1 MNRKIFIFILM
12 MSIGFTLKAQ
22 SRLTEEQKEALK
34 ERFQEYKSKLNLS
47 ADQAQKVRAIDSS
60 YLIGLANVKR
70 SSSGK
75 LAKLKQFKS
84 LNSEKDRQMKAVLN
98 DEQFSQYKKF
108 KEEMRQELKENRRN
122 N

>member
-84 LNSEKDRQMKAVLN
+84 LNSEKDRQMEAVLN
-98 DEQFSQYKKF
+98 DEQFSQYEKF

>member
-60 YLIGLANVKR
+60 YLTGLANVKR

-98 DEQFSQYKKF
+98 DEQFSQYEKF

>member
-60 YLIGLANVKR
+60 YLLGLANVKK

-98 DEQFSQYKKF
+98 DEQFSQYEKF

>member
-47 ADQAQKVRAIDSS
+47 ADQAQKVKAIDSS
-60 YLIGLANVKR
+60 YLQGLANVKK

-98 DEQFSQYKKF
+98 DEQFSQYEKF

>member
-98 DEQFSQYKKF
+98 DEQFSQYEKF